1 MLPRNNNFQ
10 GGMKM
15 LKRSDRS
22 FNNSLGPNVYSDDK
36 TALNYKALAYC
47 IAGCK
52 INNKRRYTSVNN
64 ICRAF
69 GLFDP
74 NEEKVNEIIKEKL
87 KDEAK
92 EIKRL
97 GLNVRSNKNLKYI
110 VENIKTGEK
119 TECAGLI
126 GVSSLIG
133 ITYDNISGYISKGA
147 VYKKTYKIYR
157 VGEASKISNIRAV
170 KITNVKTNE
179 VKKFESLKLAAKFIN
194 IAPSS
199 VSYNMKRNQ
208 PARGWKV
215 EFID

>member
-1 MLPRNNNFQ
+1 
-10 GGMKM
+10 M
-15 LKRSDRS
+15 LKRADRS

-52 INNKRRYTSVNN
+52 INNKRRYASVNN

-74 NEEKVNEIIKEKL
+74 NEEKVNLMLKEKL

-92 EIKRL
+92 EMKRL
-97 GLNVRSNKNLKYI
+97 GLNIRSNKNLKYI

-133 ITYDNISGYISKGA
+133 ITYDNISSYISKGL
-147 VYKKTYKIYR
+147 YIKRLIKYI
-157 VGEASKISNIRAV
+157 ELV
-170 KITNVKTNE
+170 KQV
-179 VKKFESLKLAAKFIN
+179 
-194 IAPSS
+194 
-199 VSYNMKRNQ
+199 R
-208 PARGWKV
+208 
-215 EFID
+215 

>member
-15 LKRSDRS
+15 LKRADRS

-52 INNKRRYTSVNN
+52 INNKRRYASVNN

-74 NEEKVNEIIKEKL
+74 NEERVNQMLKEKL

-92 EIKRL
+92 EMKRL

-119 TECAGLI
+119 TEYAGLI

>member
-1 MLPRNNNFQ
+1 MFPRNNNFQ

-15 LKRSDRS
+15 LKRADRS

-47 IAGCK
+47 IAGYK
-52 INNKRRYTSVNN
+52 INNKRRYISVNN

-74 NEEKVNEIIKEKL
+74 NEEKVNLMLKEKL

-92 EIKRL
+92 EMKRL
-97 GLNVRSNKNLKYI
+97 GLNIRSNKNLKYI

>member
-1 MLPRNNNFQ
+1 
-10 GGMKM
+10 M
-15 LKRSDRS
+15 LKRADSN

-52 INNKRRYTSVNN
+52 INNKRRYASVNN

-74 NEEKVNEIIKEKL
+74 NEEKVNLMLKEKL

-92 EIKRL
+92 EMKRL
-97 GLNVRSNKNLKYI
+97 GLNIRSNKNLRYI

>member
-52 INNKRRYTSVNN
+52 INNKRRYASVNN

-74 NEEKVNEIIKEKL
+74 NEERVNQMLKEKL

-92 EIKRL
+92 EMKRL
-97 GLNVRSNKNLKYI
+97 GLNIRSNKNLKYI

-157 VGEASKISNIRAV
+157 VGEASKVSNIRAV

-179 VKKFESLKLAAKFIN
+179 VKKFESLKSAAKFIN

-199 VSYNMKRNQ
+199 VTYNMKRNQ

>member
-1 MLPRNNNFQ
+1 MFPRNNNFQ

-15 LKRSDRS
+15 LKRADRS

-52 INNKRRYTSVNN
+52 INNKRRYASVNN

-74 NEEKVNEIIKEKL
+74 NEEKVNLMLKEKL

-92 EIKRL
+92 EMKRL

-157 VGEASKISNIRAV
+157 VGEASKIFNIRAV

>member
-52 INNKRRYTSVNN
+52 INNKRRYASVNN

-74 NEEKVNEIIKEKL
+74 NEEKVNLMLKEKL

-92 EIKRL
+92 EMKRL
-97 GLNVRSNKNLKYI
+97 GLNIRSNKNLRYI

>member
-47 IAGCK
+47 IAGYK

-74 NEEKVNEIIKEKL
+74 NEEKVNLMLKEKL

-92 EIKRL
+92 EMKRL
-97 GLNVRSNKNLKYI
+97 GLNIRSNKKLRYI

-133 ITYDNISGYISKGA
+133 ITYDNISGYISKGS

>member
-10 GGMKM
+10 RGMKM
-15 LKRSDRS
+15 LKRADRS

-52 INNKRRYTSVNN
+52 INNKRRYASVNN

-69 GLFDP
+69 GLFDQ
-74 NEEKVNEIIKEKL
+74 NEEKVNLMLKEKL

-92 EIKRL
+92 EMKRL
-97 GLNVRSNKNLKYI
+97 GLNIRSNKNLRYI

>member
-52 INNKRRYTSVNN
+52 INNKRRYASVNN

-74 NEEKVNEIIKEKL
+74 NEEKVNLMLKEKL

-92 EIKRL
+92 EMKRL

>member
-15 LKRSDRS
+15 LKRADRS

-52 INNKRRYTSVNN
+52 INNKRRYASVNN

-147 VYKKTYKIYR
+147 VYRKTYKIYR

-199 VSYNMKRNQ
+199 VTYNMKRNQ

>member
-15 LKRSDRS
+15 LKRADRS

-52 INNKRRYTSVNN
+52 INNKRRYASVNN

-74 NEEKVNEIIKEKL
+74 NEEKVNLMLKEKL

-92 EIKRL
+92 EMKRL

-147 VYKKTYKIYR
+147 VYRKTYKIYR

-199 VSYNMKRNQ
+199 VTYNMKRNQ

>member
-52 INNKRRYTSVNN
+52 INNKRRYASVNN

-74 NEEKVNEIIKEKL
+74 NEEKVNLMLKEKL

-92 EIKRL
+92 EMKRL

-147 VYKKTYKIYR
+147 VYRKTYKIYR

-199 VSYNMKRNQ
+199 VTYNMKRNQ

>member
-1 MLPRNNNFQ
+1 
-10 GGMKM
+10 M
-15 LKRSDRS
+15 LKRADRS

-52 INNKRRYTSVNN
+52 INNKRRYASVNN

-74 NEEKVNEIIKEKL
+74 NEEKVNLMLKEKL

-92 EIKRL
+92 EMKRL
-97 GLNVRSNKNLKYI
+97 GLNIRSNKNLRYI

-179 VKKFESLKLAAKFIN
+179 VKKFESLKSAAKFIN

-199 VSYNMKRNQ
+199 VTYNMKRNQ

>member
-10 GGMKM
+10 RGMKM
-15 LKRSDRS
+15 LKRADRS

-52 INNKRRYTSVNN
+52 INNKRRYASVNN

-74 NEEKVNEIIKEKL
+74 NEEKVNLMLKEKL

>member
-1 MLPRNNNFQ
+1 M
-10 GGMKM
+10 
-15 LKRSDRS
+15 
-22 FNNSLGPNVYSDDK
+22 
-36 TALNYKALAYC
+36 
-47 IAGCK
+47 
-52 INNKRRYTSVNN
+52 
-64 ICRAF
+64 
-69 GLFDP
+69 
-74 NEEKVNEIIKEKL
+74 
-87 KDEAK
+87 
-92 EIKRL
+92 KRL
-97 GLNVRSNKNLKYI
+97 GLNIRSNKNLRYI

>member
-1 MLPRNNNFQ
+1 
-10 GGMKM
+10 M
-15 LKRSDRS
+15 LKRADSN

-52 INNKRRYTSVNN
+52 INNKRRYASVNN

-74 NEEKVNEIIKEKL
+74 NEERANQILKEEL
-87 KDEAK
+87 KEEAK

-199 VSYNMKRNQ
+199 VAYNMKRNQ
-208 PARGWKV
+208 PARCWKV

>member
-1 MLPRNNNFQ
+1 
-10 GGMKM
+10 M
-15 LKRSDRS
+15 LKRADSN

-52 INNKRRYTSVNN
+52 INNKRRYASVNN

-74 NEEKVNEIIKEKL
+74 NEEKVNLMLKEKL

-92 EIKRL
+92 EMKRL
-97 GLNVRSNKNLKYI
+97 GLNIRSNKNLKYI

>member
-47 IAGCK
+47 IAGYK
-52 INNKRRYTSVNN
+52 INNKRRYTK
-64 ICRAF
+64 
-69 GLFDP
+69 
-74 NEEKVNEIIKEKL
+74 EELKE
-87 KDEAK
+87 EAK

-199 VSYNMKRNQ
+199 VAYNMKRNQ

>member
-1 MLPRNNNFQ
+1 MFPRNNNFQ

-15 LKRSDRS
+15 LKRADRS

-47 IAGCK
+47 IAGYK
-52 INNKRRYTSVNN
+52 INNKRRYISVNN

-74 NEEKVNEIIKEKL
+74 NEEKVNLMLKEKL

-92 EIKRL
+92 EMKRL
-97 GLNVRSNKNLKYI
+97 GLNIRSNKNLKYI

-147 VYKKTYKIYR
+147 VYRKTYKIYR

>member
-15 LKRSDRS
+15 LKRADRS

-52 INNKRRYTSVNN
+52 INNKRRYASVNN

-74 NEEKVNEIIKEKL
+74 NEERVNQMLKEKL

-92 EIKRL
+92 EMKRL

-110 VENIKTGEK
+110 IENIKTGEK

>member
-52 INNKRRYTSVNN
+52 INNKRRYASVNN

-74 NEEKVNEIIKEKL
+74 NEEKL

-92 EIKRL
+92 EMKRL

-133 ITYDNISGYISKGA
+133 ITYDNISSYISKGS

-157 VGEASKISNIRAV
+157 VGEASNISNIRAV

>member
-1 MLPRNNNFQ
+1 M
-10 GGMKM
+10 
-15 LKRSDRS
+15 
-22 FNNSLGPNVYSDDK
+22 
-36 TALNYKALAYC
+36 TA
-47 IAGCK
+47 I
-52 INNKRRYTSVNN
+52 
-64 ICRAF
+64 
-69 GLFDP
+69 
-74 NEEKVNEIIKEKL
+74 EKL
-87 KDEAK
+87 KLERNWHTVYEIRDDMEEFNRVGYSK
-92 EIKRL
+92 WYSSQLEIKVAQLADKVVTVSPRL
-97 GLNVRSNKNLKYI
+97 AQKIKIMASLNIRSNKNLKYI

-133 ITYDNISGYISKGA
+133 ITYDNISSYISKGA

-179 VKKFESLKLAAKFIN
+179 VKEFESLKSAAKFIN

-199 VSYNMKRNQ
+199 VTYNMKRNQ

>member
-15 LKRSDRS
+15 LKRADRS

-52 INNKRRYTSVNN
+52 INNKRRYASVNN

-74 NEEKVNEIIKEKL
+74 NEEKVNLMLKEKL

-92 EIKRL
+92 EMKRL
-97 GLNVRSNKNLKYI
+97 GLNIRSNKNLRYI

>member
-52 INNKRRYTSVNN
+52 INNKRRYASVNN

-74 NEEKVNEIIKEKL
+74 NEEKVNLMLKEKL

-92 EIKRL
+92 EMKRL

-199 VSYNMKRNQ
+199 VTYNMKRNQ

>member
-52 INNKRRYTSVNN
+52 INNKRRYASVNN

-74 NEEKVNEIIKEKL
+74 NEERVNQMLKEKL

-92 EIKRL
+92 EMKRL

-157 VGEASKISNIRAV
+157 VGEASKIFNIRAV

>member
-47 IAGCK
+47 IAGYK

-157 VGEASKISNIRAV
+157 VGEASKVSNIRAV

-179 VKKFESLKLAAKFIN
+179 VKKFESLKSAAKFIN

-199 VSYNMKRNQ
+199 VTYNMKRNQ

>member
-15 LKRSDRS
+15 LKRADRS

-52 INNKRRYTSVNN
+52 INNKRRYASVNN

-74 NEEKVNEIIKEKL
+74 NEEKVNLMLKEKL

-179 VKKFESLKLAAKFIN
+179 VKKFESLKSAAKFIN

-199 VSYNMKRNQ
+199 VAYNMKRNQ

>member
-52 INNKRRYTSVNN
+52 INNKRRYASVNN

-74 NEEKVNEIIKEKL
+74 NEEKVNLMLKEKL

-92 EIKRL
+92 EMKRL

-133 ITYDNISGYISKGA
+133 ITYDNISGYISKGD

>member
-1 MLPRNNNFQ
+1 MFPRNNNFQ

-15 LKRSDRS
+15 LKRADRS

-47 IAGCK
+47 IAGYK
-52 INNKRRYTSVNN
+52 INNKRRYISVNN

-74 NEEKVNEIIKEKL
+74 NEEKVNLMLKEKL

-92 EIKRL
+92 EMKRL
-97 GLNVRSNKNLKYI
+97 GLNIRSNKNLKYI

-147 VYKKTYKIYR
+147 V
-157 VGEASKISNIRAV
+157 
-170 KITNVKTNE
+170 
-179 VKKFESLKLAAKFIN
+179 
-194 IAPSS
+194 
-199 VSYNMKRNQ
+199 
-208 PARGWKV
+208 
-215 EFID
+215 

>member
-52 INNKRRYTSVNN
+52 INNKRRYASVNN

>member
-1 MLPRNNNFQ
+1 MFPRNNNFQ

-15 LKRSDRS
+15 LKRADRS

-47 IAGCK
+47 IAGYK
-52 INNKRRYTSVNN
+52 INNKRRYISVNN

-74 NEEKVNEIIKEKL
+74 NEEKVNLMLKEKL

-92 EIKRL
+92 EMKRL
-97 GLNVRSNKNLKYI
+97 GLNIRSNKNLKYI

-147 VYKKTYKIYR
+147 VYRKTYKIYR

-199 VSYNMKRNQ
+199 VTYNTKRNQ

>member
-52 INNKRRYTSVNN
+52 INNKRRYASVNN

-74 NEEKVNEIIKEKL
+74 NEERVNQMLKEKL

-92 EIKRL
+92 EMKRL

-147 VYKKTYKIYR
+147 VYRKTYKIYR

>member
-1 MLPRNNNFQ
+1 
-10 GGMKM
+10 M
-15 LKRSDRS
+15 LKRADRS

-47 IAGCK
+47 IAGFK
-52 INNKRRYTSVNN
+52 INNKRRYASVNN
-64 ICRAF
+64 ICSAF

-74 NEEKVNEIIKEKL
+74 NEEKVNLMLKEKL

-92 EIKRL
+92 EMKRL
-97 GLNVRSNKNLKYI
+97 GLNIRSNKNLRYI

-208 PARGWKV
+208 TARGWKV

>member
-1 MLPRNNNFQ
+1 
-10 GGMKM
+10 M
-15 LKRSDRS
+15 LKRADRS

-52 INNKRRYTSVNN
+52 INNKRRYASVNN
-64 ICRAF
+64 ICGAF

-74 NEEKVNEIIKEKL
+74 NEEKVNLMLKEKL

-92 EIKRL
+92 EMKRL
-97 GLNVRSNKNLKYI
+97 GLNIRSNKNLRYI

-119 TECAGLI
+119 IECAGLI

>member
-52 INNKRRYTSVNN
+52 INNKRRYASVNN

-74 NEEKVNEIIKEKL
+74 NEEKVNLMLKEKL

-92 EIKRL
+92 EMKRL

-157 VGEASKISNIRAV
+157 VGEASKIFNIRAV

-199 VSYNMKRNQ
+199 V
-208 PARGWKV
+208 
-215 EFID
+215 

>member
-1 MLPRNNNFQ
+1 
-10 GGMKM
+10 M
-15 LKRSDRS
+15 LKRADRS

-36 TALNYKALAYC
+36 TAINYKALVYC

-52 INNKRRYTSVNN
+52 INNKRRYASVNN

-74 NEEKVNEIIKEKL
+74 NEEKVNLMLKEKL

-92 EIKRL
+92 EMKRL
-97 GLNVRSNKNLKYI
+97 GLNIRSNKNLRYI